1 MRAVLYEDDDHLLY
15 EEDDY
20 YYEDKRT
27 GRVETLSRESVEMH
41 LRYFSG

>member
-20 YYEDKRT
+20 YYEDKQT
-27 GRVETLSRESVEMH
+27 GRVESLSEESAEMH
-41 LRYFSG
+41 LRYFSE